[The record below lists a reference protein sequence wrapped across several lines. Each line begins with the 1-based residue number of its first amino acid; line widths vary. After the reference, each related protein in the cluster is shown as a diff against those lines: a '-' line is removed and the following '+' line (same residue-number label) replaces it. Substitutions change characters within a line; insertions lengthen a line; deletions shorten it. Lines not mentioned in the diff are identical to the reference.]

1 MGLARKR
8 AFLSDARS
16 YPEGT
21 SAVTAIETHMAL
33 VFLTDHHAYKLKKP
47 VRYDYLDFRGLD
59 VRRRMCLE
67 ELRLNRRLAPD
78 VYLGVVALTATAD
91 DLLAIGGPGTPVDWL
106 IRMRRLPGDRMLDAA
121 ITAGTVTAADLVA
134 VADVLAAFYRTAR
147 VDGVGPADYR
157 ARLEHRLTRD
167 AAALA
172 RDATLA
178 GAAESAAAKL
188 TAFLERRGSLVEE
201 RAQAHRIV
209 EGHGDLRPEHV
220 CLNDPPVV
228 IDCLEFE
235 PAFRLVDPADEL
247 AFLALECELGGAAGV
262 GERLIADTCA
272 RLGDEPPQA
281 LLDFYRGSRALL
293 RAKLAWLHLGDV
305 PASAHALWRQR
316 TLRYLAA
323 AAHYATAALRGDP
336 VT

>member
-1 MGLARKR
+1 VITDSWERYNDQVGNDGKPKHRK
-8 AFLSDARS
+8 
-16 YPEGT
+16 EG
-21 SAVTAIETHMAL
+21 
-33 VFLTDHHAYKLKKP
+33 
-47 VRYDYLDFRGLD
+47 
-59 VRRRMCLE
+59 
-67 ELRLNRRLAPD
+67 
-78 VYLGVVALTATAD
+78 VYLHGINSNTLR
-91 DLLAIGGPGTPVDWL
+91 GCY
-106 IRMRRLPGDRMLDAA
+106 RMLDAA

-147 VDGVGPADYR
+147 VDSVSPADYR
-157 ARLEHRLTRD
+157 ARLGHRLTRD
-167 AAALA
+167 AAGLA
-172 RDATLA
+172 RDATLSR
-178 GAAESAAAKL
+178 AAESAAAKM
-188 TAFLERRGSLVEE
+188 TVFLERRAGLVED

-247 AFLALECELGGAAGV
+247 AFLALECELADAAWV
-262 GERLIADTCA
+262 GERLIAETCA
-272 RLGDEPPQA
+272 RLGDEPTPA

-323 AAHYATAALRGDP
+323 AARYATAALHADRAS
-336 VT
+336 